1 MDLQGCNPDVL
12 WNLGSRCQSVV
23 PLDTGSTCNG
33 IAKRGKYGLRVR
45 RLRDT
50 VAASARPVNRLRH
63 WIWLFRR
70 DRTGHA
76 GEKSR

>member
-1 MDLQGCNPDVL
+1 MDLPGCNSDVL

-23 PLDTGSTCNG
+23 PLDNGSTCNG

-50 VAASARPVNRLRH
+50 VAASARPH
-63 WIWLFRR
+63 ES
-70 DRTGHA
+70 TGTWFVRNARMSHV
-76 GEKSR
+76 GGSG

>member
-1 MDLQGCNPDVL
+1 MDLQGCNPYVL

-23 PLDTGSTCNG
+23 PSDTGSTCNG

-50 VAASARPVNRLRH
+50 VAASARLVNRLRH
-63 WIWLFRR
+63 WIWLFRG